1 MQKAGLLPGKG
12 KEDAGGKG
20 KRLIAEGGR
29 WLLSLNGFQ
38 GIQEAVERRH
48 AGGAVGREGGSRAL
62 EEGTY
67 TEAPHQPVSV

>member
-38 GIQEAVERRH
+38 GVQEALERRQ
-48 AGGAVGREGGSRAL
+48 AGGAVGREGGSREPWKKEL
-62 EEGTY
+62 TQK
-67 TEAPHQPVSV
+67 PHTSL